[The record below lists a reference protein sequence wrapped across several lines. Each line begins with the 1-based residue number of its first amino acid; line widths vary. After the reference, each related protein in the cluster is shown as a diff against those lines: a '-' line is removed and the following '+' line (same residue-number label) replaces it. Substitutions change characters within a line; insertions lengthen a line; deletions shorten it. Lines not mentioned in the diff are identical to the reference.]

1 MRPGL
6 SGIFMIDWHIQSRS
20 HHCQHCNEPFKDKQ
34 TYFTL
39 LFEERQGYSRLDVCE
54 PCWGKGFA
62 VIMEGRSTRQ
72 MSQWH
77 GVYVAP
83 PATPPDPIQKE
94 SAEGLLRKLVAL
106 QSPEH
111 MASCYIL
118 AAMLERKRILKVK
131 EQVKRDGRRVFLY
144 EHPKSGDLFTIVDP
158 NLQLNQLE
166 KVQRDVANLLERG
179 IEPAP
184 VDPNAPAAA
193 QTQAPTPDPTPAP
206 IPESN
211 PVLVPDPPP
220 ATPATEATPD
230 GSGDAVA
237 VPGPADPSPQPVV
250 G

>member
-6 SGIFMIDWHIQSRS
+6 SVIFMIDWHIQSRS

-34 TYFTL
+34 TYYTL

-131 EQVKRDGRRVFLY
+131 EQLKRDGRRVFLY
-144 EHPKSGDLFTIVDP
+144 EHPKTGDLFTIVDP

-179 IEPAP
+179 IDPAP
-184 VDPNAPAAA
+184 ADPNAP
-193 QTQAPTPDPTPAP
+193 TAPPPQPSTTEPA
-206 IPESN
+206 
-211 PVLVPDPPP
+211 PPP
-220 ATPATEATPD
+220 APDSAQVQEPVPDSVSTTDSASNVVPAPSD
-230 GSGDAVA
+230 
-237 VPGPADPSPQPVV
+237 PAPQPVV
-250 G
+250 A

>member
-6 SGIFMIDWHIQSRS
+6 SVIFMIDWHIQSRA

-34 TYFTL
+34 TYYTL

-106 QSPEH
+106 QSAEH

-131 EQVKRDGRRVFLY
+131 EQLKRDGRRVFLY
-144 EHPKSGDLFTIVDP
+144 EHPKTGDLFTIVDP

-179 IEPAP
+179 IDPAP
-184 VDPNAPAAA
+184 VDPNAPAAP
-193 QTQAPTPDPTPAP
+193 QPQATTTEPT
-206 IPESN
+206 
-211 PVLVPDPPP
+211 PPP
-220 ATPATEATPD
+220 APD
-230 GSGDAVA
+230 SAQVQEPVPETVSTTDSASDAV
-237 VPGPADPSPQPVV
+237 PAPSDPAPQPVV
-250 G
+250 A